1 MPEEVREL
9 LSLVVR
15 LLEIAGA
22 GALILGFLVATLLFL
37 RRYFREGATAAI
49 ARYRQ
54 SLGRTVLIG
63 LEVLVAAAII
73 KTITLDP
80 TLRSAGFLAI
90 TIVIRTVLSWTTV
103 LEVYGH
109 WPWQRPQSEPAKQ

>member
-9 LSLVVR
+9 LGLVIK

-54 SLGRTVLIG
+54 SLGRTVLI
-63 LEVLVAAAII
+63 
-73 KTITLDP
+73 
-80 TLRSAGFLAI
+80 
-90 TIVIRTVLSWTTV
+90 LS
-103 LEVYGH
+103 LIH
-109 WPWQRPQSEPAKQ
+109 ISEPTRLDLASRMPSSA

>member
-1 MPEEVREL
+1 MPEEVRQL
-9 LSLVVR
+9 LGLVIR

-22 GALILGFLVATLLFL
+22 SALIVGFLVATYHCV
-37 RRYFREGATAAI
+37 RRYFSEGTKPAI

-54 SLGRTVLIG
+54 AIGRVVLIG
-63 LEVLVAAAII
+63 LEVLVAATII

-90 TIVIRTVLSWTTV
+90 TVVIRTLLSWTTV

-109 WPWQRPQSEPAKQ
+109 WPWQKAPEQS

>member
-49 ARYRQ
+49 AHGKAAHGKAAHAMHAVELHNSSNQ
-54 SLGRTVLIG
+54 KGLRTPSHLI
-63 LEVLVAAAII
+63 LPSI
-73 KTITLDP
+73 
-80 TLRSAGFLAI
+80 S
-90 TIVIRTVLSWTTV
+90 
-103 LEVYGH
+103 
-109 WPWQRPQSEPAKQ
+109 